1 MNAGA
6 ASLVSGL
13 DNYDCPGHLS
23 QSKDSPI
30 EVTSAK
36 LQESERRFSDM
47 LRKVRMISLTC
58 GQLLGMSGLQL
69 HRALQAR
76 GLTIPVIFVTAE
88 DDARKELSQAPALAV
103 LHKPF
108 DSENLLRLVLLAAEA
123 GGTR

>member
-1 MNAGA
+1 M
-6 ASLVSGL
+6 
-13 DNYDCPGHLS
+13 
-23 QSKDSPI
+23 
-30 EVTSAK
+30 TSAK

-47 LRKVRMISLTC
+47 LRKVRMISFTC

-108 DSENLLRLVLLAAEA
+108 DSEDLLRLVLLAAEA
-123 GGTR
+123 GGAR